1 MTSNQA
7 IKLAQRQQ
15 EYAAIRLGN
24 VELMSSYGVNAW
36 RAYNSALED
45 NNALLKAEVEKVDA
59 EVISPGMNYVIRMI
73 CLWKR

>member
-1 MTSNQA
+1 M
-7 IKLAQRQQ
+7 KLAQRQQ

-24 VELMSSYGVNAW
+24 VELMASYGVNAW

-59 EVISPGMNYVIRMI
+59 EVIYLATEEFQSLLVPRRAATRR
-73 CLWKR
+73 L